1 MDAAGRRGAL
11 RDLERR
17 RSRGGHRH
25 RLPLARHVR
34 DRRGGG
40 ARDEDAGD
48 AQGGEAAA
56 ERCRE
61 REPRTRE
68 RGEEAAPAGGPEGV
82 GLLGRE
88 PEVARPGR
96 GGGRRQG
103 GRDGAQVVVQGG
115 AVVARGD
122 EVAGLLEV
130 GALGVTRGERG
141 DQEQVVVA
149 VVGQVRH
156 QSPSPRNRPIEPSS
170 RSRSASRPRWIRDF
184 TVPSDTPVSSAISA

>member
-1 MDAAGRRGAL
+1 MDAADDGAL
-11 RDLERR
+11 
-17 RSRGGHRH
+17 SSTSN
-25 RLPLARHVR
+25 
-34 DRRGGG
+34 
-40 ARDEDAGD
+40 AGD
-48 AQGGEAAA
+48 AAAGNDTA
-56 ERCRE
+56 CRS
-61 REPRTRE
+61 PDTFAI
-68 RGEEAAPAGGPEGV
+68 GVEAAPATRMPAMPRAARLPPSGAANANRGPASGARRRRQPAGLRDV

-96 GGGRRQG
+96 DGRGRQG
-103 GRDGAQVVVQGG
+103 GRDRAQVVVQGG
-115 AVVARGD
+115 ALVARGD

-130 GALGVTRGERG
+130 GALGVPGGERG